1 MDGLE
6 RPPPGRPRYAR
17 ARSRDDRAGAR
28 CLGVGSAD
36 RCRDRGDPDRQLL
49 DLPGIVHRR
58 LRPGLHLLPPAAYG
72 QSPEGGPRGIALV
85 LAHGREP
92 LSGCACM
99 GDEWRK
105 GHAAT
110 HSEER
115 MRRIYV
121 LAIGTLLTLGA
132 LAGTALAKEGAVT
145 KLDALPSGGIHAGQM
160 IPIGFTILMDGV
172 EPYKADVAEIVVRNG
187 TGKVLSYPA
196 TPQGP
201 AGHYV
206 ANVYFPAAGT
216 YTWQATQGT
225 YFAPFHLGPA
235 AGLGPVTA
243 SEARATPATTL
254 ATTDPISQAIPF
266 LAGLIALGASVRLA
280 QLLRSHRRVSATA

>member
-1 MDGLE
+1 
-6 RPPPGRPRYAR
+6 
-17 ARSRDDRAGAR
+17 
-28 CLGVGSAD
+28 
-36 RCRDRGDPDRQLL
+36 
-49 DLPGIVHRR
+49 
-58 LRPGLHLLPPAAYG
+58 
-72 QSPEGGPRGIALV
+72 
-85 LAHGREP
+85 
-92 LSGCACM
+92 
-99 GDEWRK
+99 
-105 GHAAT
+105 
-110 HSEER
+110 

-225 YFAPFHLGPA
+225 YFAPFDLGTVA
-235 AGLGPVTA
+235 VLGPVTT
-243 SEARATPATTL
+243 SETQATPATNPGDQRSHLTGDPL
-254 ATTDPISQAIPF
+254 PRRSDRARCERPPRTASPQPPTCLSDGVRNRPSDKGSGALALLPFLIAAVRPCATTLSRRALPPWSP
-266 LAGLIALGASVRLA
+266 LAPSASSDRSGDTDTAGRSVDLWGSVRTRA
-280 QLLRSHRRVSATA
+280 PGSARRYRSRGRGPLRCCPRSA

>member
-1 MDGLE
+1 
-6 RPPPGRPRYAR
+6 
-17 ARSRDDRAGAR
+17 
-28 CLGVGSAD
+28 
-36 RCRDRGDPDRQLL
+36 
-49 DLPGIVHRR
+49 
-58 LRPGLHLLPPAAYG
+58 
-72 QSPEGGPRGIALV
+72 
-85 LAHGREP
+85 
-92 LSGCACM
+92 
-99 GDEWRK
+99 
-105 GHAAT
+105 
-110 HSEER
+110 

-132 LAGTALAKEGAVT
+132 LAGTAVAEEGAVT

-206 ANVYFPAAGT
+206 ANVYFPAAGN
-216 YTWQATQGT
+216 YTWQVTQGS
-225 YFAPFHLGPA
+225 YFAPYDLGTIAVLAPA
-235 AGLGPVTA
+235 AA
-243 SEARATPATTL
+243 SETQSAPTNTPATN
-254 ATTDPISQAIPF
+254 DPISQAIPF
-266 LAGLIALGASVRLA
+266 LAGLIALGGTVRLA